1 MEISNKAGAD
11 SVVKRPKNL
20 ATDKAAKLPAIQH
33 CLLNVEK
40 NLNLTFDIV
49 IDLDATSPLRNKDD
63 IIGALNLLEC
73 SSKKTNVITGS
84 NARRSP
90 YFNLVEIDVN
100 GLVHLSGIKK
110 QWREMVVLTS
120 DSIRKA
126 INVINTKGQ
135 IVFVVDKDDKLKG
148 TITDRDIRKTIV
160 NDIKVDDNEQL

>member
-1 MEISNKAGAD
+1 M
-11 SVVKRPKNL
+11 
-20 ATDKAAKLPAIQH
+20 
-33 CLLNVEK
+33 
-40 NLNLTFDIV
+40 
-49 IDLDATSPLRNKDD
+49 
-63 IIGALNLLEC
+63 
-73 SSKKTNVITGS
+73 ITGS

-160 NDIKVDDNEQL
+160 NDIKVDDNVTCIMNTKPAVINAGTDEEEIYNLLTKHNFFIFQLLIKIINLLTLEI